1 MNVTPFDVTVSHVTQ
16 GGANI
21 AGLMA
26 RLREVQRPAD
36 EDASANDLTI
46 DDLAREIGMSVRN
59 VRSHQAR
66 GLLPPPEV
74 RGRIGYYGLEHVSRL
89 RLIQELQAEGMKLDG
104 IKRLLKA
111 SAGKGDGLL
120 RVKQAADSMAEAE
133 TPEVVSAEELSERLS
148 VDGEEGAKLV
158 AKAIKLDLLVPLG
171 DNLFEVPS
179 PALLQVAEDLVAN
192 GISVRAALRLVEDL
206 RRHSRAV
213 SQRFVKLFIDEVWR
227 PFVDAGMPEEQWSA
241 IADSME
247 AARPLAADAVLAV
260 FRQTLSDEVES
271 AFSDITR
278 RLSEGKR

>member
-1 MNVTPFDVTVSHVTQ
+1 M
-16 GGANI
+16 I
-21 AGLMA
+21 AAVA
-26 RLREVQRPAD
+26 RLREVKRTAD
-36 EDASANDLTI
+36 DAVESANELTI

-74 RGRIGYYGLEHVSRL
+74 RGRIGYYGPEHISRL

-104 IKRLLKA
+104 IKRLLEA
-111 SAGKGDGLL
+111 SAGQGDGLL
-120 RVKQAADSMAEAE
+120 RVKQAADSMADSE
-133 TPEVVSAEELSERLS
+133 TPEVVSAADLSERLR

-158 AKAIKLDLLVPLG
+158 SKAIKLDLLVPLG
-171 DNLFEVPS
+171 DGLFEVPS
-179 PALLQVAEDLVAN
+179 PALLRVAEDLVAH

-247 AARPLAADAVLAV
+247 AARPLAGEAVLAV

-271 AFSDITR
+271 AFADIAK

>member
-1 MNVTPFDVTVSHVTQ
+1 MSHKAALPSP
-16 GGANI
+16 G
-21 AGLMA
+21 MA
-26 RLREVQRPAD
+26 RLREVKRPAD
-36 EDASANDLTI
+36 DDAESANDLTI
-46 DDLAREIGMSVRN
+46 DDLAREMGLSVRN

-66 GLLPPPEV
+66 GLLPAPEV
-74 RGRIGYYGLEHVSRL
+74 RGRIGYYGPKHVNRL
-89 RLIQELQAEGMKLDG
+89 RLILELQAEGMKLDG
-104 IKRLLKA
+104 IKRLLRA
-111 SAGKGDGLL
+111 SETDGLL
-120 RVKQAADSMAEAE
+120 RVKQAADSMADSES
-133 TPEVVSAEELSERLS
+133 PEVVSAEELGERLS

-158 AKAIKLDLLVPLG
+158 AKAIKLDLLIPLG
-171 DNLFEVPS
+171 EGLFEVPS
-179 PALLQVAEDLVAN
+179 PALLSVAEDLVAH

-247 AARPLAADAVLAV
+247 AARPLAAEAVLAV